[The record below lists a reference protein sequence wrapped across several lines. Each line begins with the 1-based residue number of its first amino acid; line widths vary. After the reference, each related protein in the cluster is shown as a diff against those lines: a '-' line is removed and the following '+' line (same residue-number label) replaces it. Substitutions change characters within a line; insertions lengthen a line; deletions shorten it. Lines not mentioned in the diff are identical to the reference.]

1 MCADQ
6 YIDLFFVN
14 IRIKFENMA
23 KNAHRSE
30 VVSSK
35 IDGDEGGTMDEVD
48 GVTEKVTKIEEYL
61 RQLIVWGRTLLIAIL
76 AISLI
81 AILIYN
87 FFAPAEKDVSS
98 TVINKLLSALN
109 QEIPIDFIPKIRNQ
123 TG

>member
-1 MCADQ
+1 
-6 YIDLFFVN
+6 
-14 IRIKFENMA
+14 MA
-23 KNAHRSE
+23 KNPHRSE